1 MSLAITAR
9 LCEDAPCPLHPGGAE
24 TWPSGRC
31 RSVESVSPHR
41 LMAVTFEL
49 LDSGCALET
58 VNGMGM
64 LLVLFPKD
72 KKTRCSCKEA
82 KSFQSR
88 EVPEVGTQRAERLVS
103 QLGTHPELITR
114 WHKMLLTL
122 LLKAVGLRHHMSVQ
136 VCLSRQ
142 LFL

>member
-1 MSLAITAR
+1 MRTRHAHYTLEEQRRGPAAGAARSSL
-9 LCEDAPCPLHPGGAE
+9 
-24 TWPSGRC
+24 
-31 RSVESVSPHR
+31 SPHR
-41 LMAVTFEL
+41 LTAVPFAL

-58 VNGMGM
+58 VNGMDV
-64 LLVLFPKD
+64 LLVLFPED
-72 KKTRCSCKEA
+72 KKTRCLCKEA

-103 QLGTHPELITR
+103 QLGTHPELIAR

-142 LFL
+142 